1 MKLKYLFFAA
11 LASLGFTACS
21 DFLDVD
27 SVSKYDSEGVFGEK
41 TEINRALNGVYA
53 KLMSGDFYGDAYF
66 TKFVFNSDVEFTT
79 NTSDVATNNSFR
91 RFDGNS
97 TASDVE
103 KFWNAAYS
111 GVEYAN
117 NFVYYLERSPLY
129 STEDA
134 EIMQMMGEAKVIRA
148 MFFHDLVTYFGDIPF
163 TFEPASVVENYVM
176 PIVSRDE
183 VYKTLIEDLKSIAP
197 YMKFAA
203 NLSNGVERASKEFCW
218 SMIARMA
225 MHAGGYSLRPDT
237 DNPAN
242 FGKMERPANYKEL
255 YKTALAYCDSVISS
269 ATHTLSLPYYRV
281 FVNECNYVVN
291 SNDDPIFEIP
301 FAKETSG
308 NVGYVHGPKSELYE
322 GSTSGDN
329 IWGEAKSSAALS
341 AFYRFMFDP
350 EDARRDYLNGLWG
363 YLYNGEP
370 TISVSY
376 TVYNNKWSKL
386 WSTSGNPESAGN
398 TGINFPYMRYTDV
411 LLMYAEAANEL
422 NDGPTDA
429 AKAALRQVRQRAFTN
444 PEKIDSYIE
453 SMSGSKDDF
462 LKAVLDE
469 RKFEFAGENMRW
481 KDLVRNNLLAENTYY
496 NFLRYLVCG
505 ENGAGQSAYQEM
517 VEEYDGMPEYLDKL
531 PSTVYYMIGANPQT
545 PSVFPNTSL
554 RIIDIYNPYDDVV
567 VSTVPDEYRALTVQ
581 YPYAWASDAG
591 VVNAQCLY
599 SFYGYIYCDQ
609 ISGLVYLNT
618 NGKYSTH
625 APSANASLP
634 PVRYILPY
642 PNAAIQ
648 RSALF
653 FLYKYFPVF
662 FYASLCNKHFLHFV
676 LLIYP
681 YYMYL

>member
-103 KFWNAAYS
+103 KFWNAAYL

-648 RSALF
+648 RSAGA
-653 FLYKYFPVF
+653 YK
-662 FYASLCNKHFLHFV
+662 N
-676 LLIYP
+676 
-681 YYMYL
+681 YYGYTK

>member
-242 FGKMERPANYKEL
+242 FGKMERPANYKDL

-531 PSTVYYMIGANPQT
+531 PSTVYYMIVANPQT

-648 RSALF
+648 RSAGA
-653 FLYKYFPVF
+653 YK
-662 FYASLCNKHFLHFV
+662 N
-676 LLIYP
+676 
-681 YYMYL
+681 YYGYTK

>member
-203 NLSNGVERASKEFCW
+203 NLSNDVERASKEFCW

-242 FGKMERPANYKEL
+242 FGKMERPANYKDL

-648 RSALF
+648 RSAGA
-653 FLYKYFPVF
+653 YK
-662 FYASLCNKHFLHFV
+662 N
-676 LLIYP
+676 
-681 YYMYL
+681 YYGYTK

>member
-21 DFLDVD
+21 DFLEVD

-625 APSANASLP
+625 APNANASLP

-648 RSALF
+648 RSAGA
-653 FLYKYFPVF
+653 YK
-662 FYASLCNKHFLHFV
+662 N
-676 LLIYP
+676 
-681 YYMYL
+681 YYGYTK

>member
-66 TKFVFNSDVEFTT
+66 TKFVFNNDVEFTT

-242 FGKMERPANYKEL
+242 FGKMERPANYKDL

-625 APSANASLP
+625 APNANASLP

-648 RSALF
+648 RSAGA
-653 FLYKYFPVF
+653 YK
-662 FYASLCNKHFLHFV
+662 N
-676 LLIYP
+676 
-681 YYMYL
+681 YYGYTK

>member
-242 FGKMERPANYKEL
+242 FGKMERLANYKDL

-625 APSANASLP
+625 APNANASLP

-648 RSALF
+648 RSAGA
-653 FLYKYFPVF
+653 YK
-662 FYASLCNKHFLHFV
+662 N
-676 LLIYP
+676 
-681 YYMYL
+681 YYGYTK

>member
-1 MKLKYLFFAA
+1 MNLKYLFFAA
-11 LASLGFTACS
+11 LTSLGLTACS

-27 SVSKYDSEGVFGEK
+27 SVSKYDGEAVFNEK

-53 KLMSGDFYGDAYF
+53 KMMDGNFYGDAYF

-103 KFWNAAYS
+103 KFWNAGYA
-111 GVEYAN
+111 GAEYAN
-117 NFVYYLERSPLY
+117 NFIYNLERSPLY
-129 STEDA
+129 NTADE

-163 TFEPASVVENYVM
+163 TFEPAFVVENYVM

-203 NLSNGVERASKEFCW
+203 DLSNGVERASKEFCW

-242 FGKMERPANYKEL
+242 FGKMERPADYKDL

-269 ATHTLSLPYYRV
+269 NTHTLSLPYYRV
-281 FVNECNYVVN
+281 FVDECNYVVN

-341 AFYRFMFDP
+341 AFYRFMFDS

-422 NDGPTDA
+422 SDGPTDA

-444 PEKIDSYIE
+444 SEKIDPYIE
-453 SMSGSKDDF
+453 RMSGSKEDF

-505 ENGAGQSAYQEM
+505 ENGAGQSEYQEM
-517 VEEYDGMPEYLDKL
+517 VEEYDGMPGYLDKL

-545 PSVFPNTSL
+545 PDVFPNTSL

-567 VSTVPDEYRALTVQ
+567 VSTVPDEYRASTVQ

-642 PNAAIQ
+642 PNEAIQ
-648 RSALF
+648 RSAGA
-653 FLYKYFPVF
+653 YK
-662 FYASLCNKHFLHFV
+662 N
-676 LLIYP
+676 
-681 YYMYL
+681 YYGYTK

>member
-225 MHAGGYSLRPDT
+225 MHVGGYSLRPDT

-242 FGKMERPANYKEL
+242 FGKMERPANYKDL

-625 APSANASLP
+625 APNANASLP

-648 RSALF
+648 RSAGA
-653 FLYKYFPVF
+653 YK
-662 FYASLCNKHFLHFV
+662 N
-676 LLIYP
+676 
-681 YYMYL
+681 YYGYTK

>member
-41 TEINRALNGVYA
+41 TEFNRALNGVYA

-648 RSALF
+648 RSAGA
-653 FLYKYFPVF
+653 YK
-662 FYASLCNKHFLHFV
+662 N
-676 LLIYP
+676 
-681 YYMYL
+681 YYGYTK

>member
-134 EIMQMMGEAKVIRA
+134 EIMQMMGEAKGIRA

-648 RSALF
+648 RSAGA
-653 FLYKYFPVF
+653 YK
-662 FYASLCNKHFLHFV
+662 N
-676 LLIYP
+676 
-681 YYMYL
+681 YYGYTK

>member
-176 PIVSRDE
+176 PIVGRDE

-242 FGKMERPANYKEL
+242 FGKMERPANYKDL

-386 WSTSGNPESAGN
+386 WSTSGNAESAGN

-422 NDGPTDA
+422 NDGPTDT

-531 PSTVYYMIGANPQT
+531 PSTVYYMIDANPQT

-648 RSALF
+648 RSAGA
-653 FLYKYFPVF
+653 YK
-662 FYASLCNKHFLHFV
+662 N
-676 LLIYP
+676 
-681 YYMYL
+681 YYGYTK

>member
-134 EIMQMMGEAKVIRA
+134 EIMQMMGKAKVIRA

-648 RSALF
+648 RSAGA
-653 FLYKYFPVF
+653 YK
-662 FYASLCNKHFLHFV
+662 N
-676 LLIYP
+676 
-681 YYMYL
+681 YYGYTK

>member
-41 TEINRALNGVYA
+41 TEIKRALNGVYA

-242 FGKMERPANYKEL
+242 FGKMERPANYKDL

-625 APSANASLP
+625 APNANASLP

-648 RSALF
+648 RSAGA
-653 FLYKYFPVF
+653 YK
-662 FYASLCNKHFLHFV
+662 N
-676 LLIYP
+676 
-681 YYMYL
+681 YYGYTK

>member
-176 PIVSRDE
+176 PIVGRDE

-242 FGKMERPANYKEL
+242 FGKMERPANYKDL

-648 RSALF
+648 RSAGA
-653 FLYKYFPVF
+653 YK
-662 FYASLCNKHFLHFV
+662 N
-676 LLIYP
+676 
-681 YYMYL
+681 YYGYTK

>member
-27 SVSKYDSEGVFGEK
+27 SVLKYDSEGVFGEK

-370 TISVSY
+370 TISISY

-625 APSANASLP
+625 APNANASLP

-648 RSALF
+648 RSAGA
-653 FLYKYFPVF
+653 YK
-662 FYASLCNKHFLHFV
+662 N
-676 LLIYP
+676 
-681 YYMYL
+681 YYGYTK

>member
-242 FGKMERPANYKEL
+242 FGKMERPANYKDL

-591 VVNAQCLY
+591 VVNAQFLY

-648 RSALF
+648 RSAGA
-653 FLYKYFPVF
+653 YK
-662 FYASLCNKHFLHFV
+662 N
-676 LLIYP
+676 
-681 YYMYL
+681 YYGYTK

>member
-242 FGKMERPANYKEL
+242 FGKMERPANYKDL

-308 NVGYVHGPKSELYE
+308 SVGYAHGPKSELYE

-329 IWGEAKSSAALS
+329 IWGEAKSGAALS

-376 TVYNNKWSKL
+376 PVYNNKRSKL

-567 VSTVPDEYRALTVQ
+567 VSTVPDEYRASTVQ

-648 RSALF
+648 RSAGA
-653 FLYKYFPVF
+653 YK
-662 FYASLCNKHFLHFV
+662 N
-676 LLIYP
+676 
-681 YYMYL
+681 YYGYTK

>member
-370 TISVSY
+370 TISISY
-376 TVYNNKWSKL
+376 TVYNNKWAKL

-625 APSANASLP
+625 APNANASLP

-648 RSALF
+648 RSAGA
-653 FLYKYFPVF
+653 YK
-662 FYASLCNKHFLHFV
+662 N
-676 LLIYP
+676 
-681 YYMYL
+681 YYGYTK

>member
-183 VYKTLIEDLKSIAP
+183 VYKTLIEDLKSIAS

-370 TISVSY
+370 TISISY

-625 APSANASLP
+625 APNANASLP

-648 RSALF
+648 RSAGA
-653 FLYKYFPVF
+653 YK
-662 FYASLCNKHFLHFV
+662 N
-676 LLIYP
+676 
-681 YYMYL
+681 YYGYTK

>member
-197 YMKFAA
+197 YMKFTA

-370 TISVSY
+370 TISISY

-625 APSANASLP
+625 APNANASLP

-648 RSALF
+648 RSAGA
-653 FLYKYFPVF
+653 YK
-662 FYASLCNKHFLHFV
+662 N
-676 LLIYP
+676 
-681 YYMYL
+681 YYGYTK

>member
-322 GSTSGDN
+322 GSTSGDD

-648 RSALF
+648 RSAGA
-653 FLYKYFPVF
+653 YK
-662 FYASLCNKHFLHFV
+662 N
-676 LLIYP
+676 
-681 YYMYL
+681 YYGYTK

>member
-129 STEDA
+129 STADA

-648 RSALF
+648 RSAGA
-653 FLYKYFPVF
+653 YK
-662 FYASLCNKHFLHFV
+662 N
-676 LLIYP
+676 
-681 YYMYL
+681 YYGYTK

>member
-242 FGKMERPANYKEL
+242 FGKMERPANYKDL

-398 TGINFPYMRYTDV
+398 TGINFPYFRYADV

-648 RSALF
+648 RSAGA
-653 FLYKYFPVF
+653 YK
-662 FYASLCNKHFLHFV
+662 N
-676 LLIYP
+676 
-681 YYMYL
+681 YYGYTK

>member
-370 TISVSY
+370 TISISY

-429 AKAALRQVRQRAFTN
+429 AKATLRQVRQRAFTN

-625 APSANASLP
+625 APNANASLP

-648 RSALF
+648 RSAGA
-653 FLYKYFPVF
+653 YK
-662 FYASLCNKHFLHFV
+662 N
-676 LLIYP
+676 
-681 YYMYL
+681 YYGYTK

>member
-1 MKLKYLFFAA
+1 MKLKYLFFASFD
-11 LASLGFTACS
+11 SLGFTACS
-21 DFLDVD
+21 DFLDFEY
-27 SVSKYDSEGVFGEK
+27 VSKYYSEGVFGEK

-370 TISVSY
+370 TISISY

-625 APSANASLP
+625 APNANASLP

-648 RSALF
+648 RSAGA
-653 FLYKYFPVF
+653 YK
-662 FYASLCNKHFLHFV
+662 N
-676 LLIYP
+676 
-681 YYMYL
+681 YYGYTK

>member
-66 TKFVFNSDVEFTT
+66 TKFVSNSDVEFTT

-242 FGKMERPANYKEL
+242 FGKMERPANYKDL

-625 APSANASLP
+625 APNANASLP

-648 RSALF
+648 RSAGA
-653 FLYKYFPVF
+653 YK
-662 FYASLCNKHFLHFV
+662 N
-676 LLIYP
+676 
-681 YYMYL
+681 YYGYTK

>member
-581 YPYAWASDAG
+581 YPYAWASDVG

-648 RSALF
+648 RSAGA
-653 FLYKYFPVF
+653 YK
-662 FYASLCNKHFLHFV
+662 N
-676 LLIYP
+676 
-681 YYMYL
+681 YYGYTK

>member
-11 LASLGFTACS
+11 LTSLGLTACS

-27 SVSKYDSEGVFGEK
+27 SVSKYDGEAVFNEK

-53 KLMSGDFYGDAYF
+53 KMMDGNFYGDAYF

-103 KFWNAAYS
+103 KFWNAGYA
-111 GVEYAN
+111 GAEYAN
-117 NFVYYLERSPLY
+117 NFIYNLERSPLY
-129 STEDA
+129 NTADE

-163 TFEPASVVENYVM
+163 TFEPAFVVENYVM

-183 VYKTLIEDLKSIAP
+183 VYKTLIKDLKSIAP

-203 NLSNGVERASKEFCW
+203 DLSNGVERASKEFCW

-242 FGKMERPANYKEL
+242 FGKMERPADYKDL
-255 YKTALAYCDSVISS
+255 YKTVLAYCDSVISS

-281 FVNECNYVVN
+281 FVDECNYVVN

-453 SMSGSKDDF
+453 SMSGSKEDF

-505 ENGAGQSAYQEM
+505 ENGAGQSEYQEM
-517 VEEYDGMPEYLDKL
+517 VEEYDGMSGYLDKL

-567 VSTVPDEYRALTVQ
+567 VSTVPDEYRASTVQ

-625 APSANASLP
+625 VPSANASLP

-642 PNAAIQ
+642 PNEAIQ
-648 RSALF
+648 RSVGA
-653 FLYKYFPVF
+653 YK
-662 FYASLCNKHFLHFV
+662 N
-676 LLIYP
+676 
-681 YYMYL
+681 YYGYTK

>member
-117 NFVYYLERSPLY
+117 NFVYYLERSSLY

-242 FGKMERPANYKEL
+242 FGKMERPANYKDL

-363 YLYNGEP
+363 YLYNGKP

-453 SMSGSKDDF
+453 SMSGSKEDF

-648 RSALF
+648 RSAGA
-653 FLYKYFPVF
+653 YK
-662 FYASLCNKHFLHFV
+662 N
-676 LLIYP
+676 
-681 YYMYL
+681 YYGYTK

>member
-242 FGKMERPANYKEL
+242 FGKMERPANYKDL

-609 ISGLVYLNT
+609 ISGWVYLNT

-625 APSANASLP
+625 APNANASLP

-648 RSALF
+648 RSAGA
-653 FLYKYFPVF
+653 YK
-662 FYASLCNKHFLHFV
+662 N
-676 LLIYP
+676 
-681 YYMYL
+681 YYGYTK

>member
-1 MKLKYLFFAA
+1 MNLKYLFFAA
-11 LASLGFTACS
+11 LTSLGLTACS

-27 SVSKYDSEGVFGEK
+27 SVSKYDGEAVFNEK

-53 KLMSGDFYGDAYF
+53 KMMDGNFYGDAYF

-103 KFWNAAYS
+103 KFWNAGYA
-111 GVEYAN
+111 GAEYAN
-117 NFVYYLERSPLY
+117 NFIYNLERSPLY
-129 STEDA
+129 NTADE

-242 FGKMERPANYKEL
+242 FGKMERPANYKDL

-422 NDGPTDA
+422 SDGPTDA

-444 PEKIDSYIE
+444 SEKIDPYIE
-453 SMSGSKDDF
+453 SMSGSKEDF

-567 VSTVPDEYRALTVQ
+567 VSTVPDGYRASTVQ

-642 PNAAIQ
+642 PNEAIQ
-648 RSALF
+648 RSAGA
-653 FLYKYFPVF
+653 YK
-662 FYASLCNKHFLHFV
+662 N
-676 LLIYP
+676 
-681 YYMYL
+681 YYGYTK

>member
-1 MKLKYLFFAA
+1 M
-11 LASLGFTACS
+11 ASLGFTACS

-648 RSALF
+648 RSAGA
-653 FLYKYFPVF
+653 YK
-662 FYASLCNKHFLHFV
+662 N
-676 LLIYP
+676 
-681 YYMYL
+681 YYGYTK

>member
-1 MKLKYLFFAA
+1 MIVK
-11 LASLGFTACS
+11 GFR
-21 DFLDVD
+21 
-27 SVSKYDSEGVFGEK
+27 ER

-648 RSALF
+648 RSAGA
-653 FLYKYFPVF
+653 YK
-662 FYASLCNKHFLHFV
+662 N
-676 LLIYP
+676 
-681 YYMYL
+681 YYGYTK

>member
-370 TISVSY
+370 TISISY

-411 LLMYAEAANEL
+411 LLLYAEAANEL

-625 APSANASLP
+625 APNANASLP

-648 RSALF
+648 RSAGA
-653 FLYKYFPVF
+653 YK
-662 FYASLCNKHFLHFV
+662 N
-676 LLIYP
+676 
-681 YYMYL
+681 YYGYTK

>member
-242 FGKMERPANYKEL
+242 FGKMERPANYKDL

-531 PSTVYYMIGANPQT
+531 PSTVYYMLGANPQT

-625 APSANASLP
+625 APNANASLP

-648 RSALF
+648 RSAGA
-653 FLYKYFPVF
+653 YK
-662 FYASLCNKHFLHFV
+662 N
-676 LLIYP
+676 
-681 YYMYL
+681 YYGYTK

>member
-103 KFWNAAYS
+103 RFWNAAYS

-429 AKAALRQVRQRAFTN
+429 AKAALRQVRQREFTN

-648 RSALF
+648 RSAGA
-653 FLYKYFPVF
+653 YK
-662 FYASLCNKHFLHFV
+662 N
-676 LLIYP
+676 
-681 YYMYL
+681 YYGYTK

>member
-648 RSALF
+648 RAAGA
-653 FLYKYFPVF
+653 YK
-662 FYASLCNKHFLHFV
+662 N
-676 LLIYP
+676 
-681 YYMYL
+681 YYGYTK

>member
-176 PIVSRDE
+176 PIVGRDE

-242 FGKMERPANYKEL
+242 FGKMERPANYKDL

-567 VSTVPDEYRALTVQ
+567 VSTVPDEYRASTVQ

-648 RSALF
+648 RSAGA
-653 FLYKYFPVF
+653 YK
-662 FYASLCNKHFLHFV
+662 N
-676 LLIYP
+676 
-681 YYMYL
+681 YYGYTK